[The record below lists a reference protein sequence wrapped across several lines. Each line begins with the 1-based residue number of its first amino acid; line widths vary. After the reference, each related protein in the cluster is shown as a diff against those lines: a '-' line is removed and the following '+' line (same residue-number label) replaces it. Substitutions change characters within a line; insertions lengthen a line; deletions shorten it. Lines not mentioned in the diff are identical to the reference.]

1 MGDDKNAA
9 LRGIFWVLLASVL
22 WSTAGV
28 AIKWLEG
35 LPPFGVSAGRALIA
49 CLCFLALLR
58 GKVGLGGAGKGAIL
72 AGSSIYALVVTSFV
86 LANSLTTAANAILLQ
101 YTAPLWIALL
111 GWMLLGERPTR
122 RELLALALGGTGVV
136 LCMAESLSLFA
147 ESGSLSRSLVGDA
160 IALFSG
166 ICFAAMT
173 ITFRKFGRAAASTG
187 RSPSSLRMLFYGNG
201 FAATLGVAVVL
212 AQSGGSASISL
223 GPAGLFVL
231 LWLGIFQLAGGYWCY
246 QRGLRSVPALTA
258 SLLCLIEPL
267 LNPLWVLLL
276 VGEVPGLGTLAG
288 GALVL
293 VSVLWILWG
302 QYGGAGP
309 SGSK

>member
-9 LRGIFWVLLASVL
+9 LRGILWVLLASVL

-28 AIKWLEG
+28 AIKWLAG

-49 CLCFLALLR
+49 FFCFLALLR
-58 GKVGLGGAGKGAIL
+58 GRVGLGGTEKGAIL
-72 AGSSIYALVVTSFV
+72 AGSAIYALVVTSFV

-122 RELLALALGGTGVV
+122 RELLALMLGGTGVV
-136 LCMAESLSLFA
+136 LCMAEGLSLFA
-147 ESGSLSRSLVGDA
+147 QSGSLSSSLAGDA
-160 IALFSG
+160 TALFSG

-173 ITFRKFGRAAASTG
+173 ITFRKFGRGTASTG
-187 RSPSSLRMLFYGNG
+187 RNQSSLLMLFYGNG
-201 FAATLGVAVVL
+201 FAAALGAAVVL
-212 AQSGGSASISL
+212 ARPEGN
-223 GPAGLFVL
+223 AGMSPGLAGVFVL

-276 VGEVPGLGTLAG
+276 VGEMPGLGTLAG

-302 QYGGAGP
+302 QYGGAGI
-309 SGSK
+309 SA